1 VNTNSFT
8 YLCPHRLPLVQCT
21 QKFSSI
27 DASYKDSIRDMIVKY
42 AEKFG

>member
-1 VNTNSFT
+1 M
-8 YLCPHRLPLVQCT
+8 CACRLPLVQCT

-27 DASYKDSIRDMIVKY
+27 DSSYKDSIRDMIVKY